1 MKTVALALGVCC
13 LSLVARAEAHF
24 GIVMPPA
31 ADNASDGGKGPPP
44 CGPVADSN
52 VITPA
57 QGGHPLA
64 LEVDEMI
71 FHPGFYRVALALN
84 SPSELPADNV
94 VIDKD
99 GNVLPPDS
107 IGLSDTAEYA
117 ATAMFPVLADH
128 LWPHDTPD
136 QELFQTQL
144 TLPNVSCDKCTLQVI
159 EFMSNS
165 NSNAG
170 GGYFYHHC
178 ANLKI
183 TADTALPA
191 FTPPVS
197 SGGSANGGAT
207 NGGAANGG
215 AATGGGGTANGGAAG
230 SLPISGGASG
240 LAGSSAAGAAGVT
253 AAPAASGS
261 CSFSVPRTTRSSLA
275 PWFGL
280 PALLALSGLA
290 RRRRARLSAEPL
302 VGSALGRSYFP
313 PHSM

>member
-13 LSLVARAEAHF
+13 FSLVASAQAHF

-52 VITPA
+52 VVTPA
-57 QGGHPLA
+57 QGGHPLD
-64 LEVDEMI
+64 LQIDEMI

-84 SPSELPADNV
+84 SPAELPPDNV

-107 IGLSDTAEYA
+107 IGLSDTAEYE

-144 TLPNVSCDKCTLQVI
+144 TLPNVNCDKCTLQVI

-183 TADTALPA
+183 TADPALPA
-191 FTPPVS
+191 FVPPVS
-197 SGGSANGGAT
+197 SGGAPSGGSANGGT
-207 NGGAANGG
+207 PNGGL
-215 AATGGGGTANGGAAG
+215 ATSGTANGGSGAAAPTGGAAG
-230 SLPISGGASG
+230 SPTL
-240 LAGSSAAGAAGVT
+240 T
-253 AAPAASGS
+253 AAPR
-261 CSFSVPRTTRSSLA
+261 PRRGPPIVHRPVAQRSSSRG
-275 PWFGL
+275 F
-280 PALLALSGLA
+280 
-290 RRRRARLSAEPL
+290 RRPQQP
-302 VGSALGRSYFP
+302 GRP
-313 PHSM
+313 P

>member
-1 MKTVALALGVCC
+1 MKRVALAVGVFGF
-13 LSLVARAEAHF
+13 SLAASAQAHF

-31 ADNASDGGKGPPP
+31 ADNATDGGKGPPP

-52 VITPA
+52 VVTPA
-57 QGGHPLA
+57 QGGHPLM
-64 LEVDEMI
+64 LQVDEMV

-94 VIDKD
+94 VIDKQ

-107 IGLSDTAEYA
+107 IGLSDTAEYE

-144 TLPNVSCDKCTLQVI
+144 MLPNVSCDKCTLQVI

-183 TADTALPA
+183 TADPALPA

-197 SGGSANGGAT
+197 MGGSSSGGTGGT
-207 NGGAANGG
+207 SF
-215 AATGGGGTANGGAAG
+215 TGGGGATGGTALGGTATAGGGGATSGGAAATAG
-230 SLPISGGASG
+230 FGTAASA
-240 LAGSSAAGAAGVT
+240 AGSSTAGMAPLAPSSAADNGGCSLSARRRDFW
-253 AAPAASGS
+253 SGWL
-261 CSFSVPRTTRSSLA
+261 SLA
-275 PWFGL
+275 GFVGACGL
-280 PALLALSGLA
+280 R
-290 RRRRARLSAEPL
+290 RRRRARASCSSVSPD
-302 VGSALGRSYFP
+302 R
-313 PHSM
+313 